1 MTQVAASV
9 SLVGTERILAR
20 FGGLEARLAHPE
32 PALTIIA
39 DLLEAH
45 VAQQFAT
52 QGARVGK
59 PWAPLRPST
68 IRARTRRWGYY
79 QRAPRAGVA
88 AAGPILAWTGDLASS
103 FRQGSPLHVRTVTPT
118 SLTWGSRD
126 PKARFH
132 QATGPRGRLARRPP
146 IDFANDFQRREIAF
160 TPLRLWLQGVPAGA
174 IATVCRARL
183 GL

>member
-1 MTQVAASV
+1 MTAVAARM
-9 SLVGTERILAR
+9 SLEGTERILAR
-20 FGGLEARLAHPE
+20 FGGIQERLAHPE
-32 PALTIIA
+32 PALNIVA

-45 VAQQFAT
+45 VAQQFVT
-52 QGARVGK
+52 QGQRAGR

-79 QRAPRAGVA
+79 KRAPRAGVA
-88 AAGPILAWTGDLASS
+88 AAGPVLAWTGELAQS
-103 FRQGSPLHVRTVTPT
+103 FHQGSPLHVRTITPT

-132 QATGPRGRLARRPP
+132 QGGRGRLRRQP
-146 IDFANDFQRREIAF
+146 IAFTSDFQKREIAF

-174 IATVCRARL
+174 IATVTRARL